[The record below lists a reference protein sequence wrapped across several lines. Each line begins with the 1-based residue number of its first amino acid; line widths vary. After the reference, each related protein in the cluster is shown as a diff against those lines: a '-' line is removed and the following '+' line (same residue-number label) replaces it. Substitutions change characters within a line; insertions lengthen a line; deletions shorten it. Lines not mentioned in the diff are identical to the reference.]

1 MSTELFDGNSW
12 EANVKRWLRIR
23 YPNDFQE
30 VPATDGGDGGIEG
43 FSISDQNVYQCYAAL
58 HSLDTRSL
66 YENQRDKLTKDI
78 GKFIDNQAKLSR
90 TLPPGFKTR
99 RYCFVVPE
107 FRSLE
112 LVAHAQTKTGEVRA
126 AALPYVAEDFSVM
139 IQTRADYEVEQR
151 LETARLL
158 KDLRLEIDDID
169 ASAIEEWVVENNIG
183 VQNLDRKI
191 PLFTTLVET
200 QDIESARK
208 YWIERKICTDNA
220 LEKLRNHSAEAWE
233 KIWSIK
239 IGREKLLGRVYGQFG
254 SGSGTVASISENVVS
269 DMIEQVPNLAK
280 IGAEILAEGL
290 VGEWLQNC
298 KLNFRPA
305 NS

>member
-1 MSTELFDGNSW
+1 MSTELIDGNSW

-23 YPNDFQE
+23 YPNDFQD

-43 FSISDQNVYQCYAAL
+43 FCISDQNVYQCYAAL
-58 HSLDTRSL
+58 QSLDTRSL

-78 GKFIDNQAKLSR
+78 GKFIDNQAKLIR

-99 RYCFVVPE
+99 RYCFLVPE

-112 LVAHAQTKTGEVRA
+112 LVAHAQAKTQEVRA
-126 AALPYVAEDFSVM
+126 AALPYVAGDFSII
-139 IQTRADYEVEQR
+139 IQTKADYEAEQR

-158 KDLRLEIDDID
+158 KNLQLEITDID
-169 ASAIEEWVVENNIG
+169 DDKVEAWVVGNNIG

-191 PLFTTLVET
+191 PLFTSLSEQTDVEL
-200 QDIESARK
+200 ERK

-220 LEKLRNHSAEAWE
+220 LEKLRSHSAEAWE
-233 KIWSIK
+233 KIWSVK
-239 IGREKLLGRVYGQFG
+239 VGRERLLGRSHGQFG
-254 SGSGTVASISENVVS
+254 SGSGTVAAISEKVVF

-280 IGAEILAEGL
+280 IGAETLAEGL

-298 KLNFRPA
+298 KLNFRSA
-305 NS
+305 I